1 MHAPDDAH
9 TTTDDHTATDDA
21 PPDGAAEPTAAVD
34 GVTVAL
40 FFTFGVTMR
49 AWFEDGMLDREVAV
63 YNRLADHADHVYLFT
78 YGDAS
83 DRAYADH
90 LADNVEI
97 VPKRRVHNDLLYSF
111 LAPLVHYRLL
121 REVDVVKTNQMLGSW
136 TALLA
141 KYLCGPALV
150 VRTGYVLSTFYDEL
164 EKPLPIRVV
173 ATTLEAVAY
182 CFADAVFTSSPRGYA
197 SIEERYWVRGE
208 HHMLPN
214 YIETDVFRP
223 MDVETRPNSLC
234 FVGRLAPQKNLR
246 ALVRALG
253 PTPYH
258 LTVVGSGALRDDLDR
273 LADEVGADVTFVGRV
288 PNHDLPALLNE
299 HEAFVL
305 PSRFEGMPKT
315 LLEAMSCGLAVV
327 GTDVQGINEVVTHG
341 TDGLLCATDPAS
353 LRTTIERVM
362 SDAALR
368 AELGTNAR
376 RTIETEY
383 SLDTIAGRE
392 AALYGR
398 LVREES

>member
-9 TTTDDHTATDDA
+9 TTTNDA

-34 GVTVAL
+34 GTTIAL

-63 YNRLADHADHVYLFT
+63 YNRLADHADRVYLFT

-90 LADNVEI
+90 LADNVEV

-164 EKPLPIRVV
+164 GKPLPIRAV

-197 SIEERYWVRGE
+197 YVEDRYWVRGD
-208 HHMLPN
+208 HLMLPN

-223 MDVETRPNSLC
+223 IDVDTRPDSLC

-246 ALVRALG
+246 SLLTALG
-253 PTPYH
+253 ATPYR
-258 LTVVGSGALRDDLDR
+258 LTVVGDGGLRDDLDL

-305 PSRFEGMPKT
+305 PSKFEGMPKT

-327 GTDVQGINEVVTHG
+327 GTDVQGINEVVTHEE
-341 TDGLLCATDPAS
+341 DGLLCETDPGSIRAA
-353 LRTTIERVM
+353 IERVM
-362 SDAALR
+362 TDAALR
-368 AELGTNAR
+368 ETLGTNAR

-398 LVREES
+398 LVRGAG